1 MSQCITQKLKEF
13 KQQLN
18 TIYQEILHNDSDIET
33 QVNFVLNLDFK
44 NNRLTLLDDGTVQY
58 IIDSNKGEV
67 IDYLVV
73 RGLQSATKGL
83 PLMFEGVDR
92 SILGDG
98 YYEDDGVLI
107 YEYWNEDVG
116 EQVLI
121 PTIIQDPTKQWYH
134 NIQARNLEDRFYIY
148 VVINRNGIGVA
159 IDTKEL
165 LNKDLPYLEEEVI
178 VKVLKEIISWDISQK
193 EILNQLTVQPKPETL
208 NEQQIGEEFLR
219 NIHILKNHQ
228 KFHHLIKDTTVVTE
242 DESYIYF
249 NKPKSE
255 AQLHRL
261 FKGINFHA
269 NSVYDLPF
277 TLSTGYEL
285 EDKSSKISSASQGW
299 SGDTLNGR
307 MQRTLH
313 VEDDFYKFS
322 LFLQKHFPSL
332 KGENGGI
339 RSVEASIRLMDE
351 PVHQIAVTSDY
362 NTITVYHERTR
373 GTEILAII
381 KHIDDISTSHT
392 EWGDLES
399 NKDQLKEEYVQ
410 FIQWLT
416 QGVSQ

>member
-18 TIYQEILHNDSDIET
+18 TIYQEIQQSGKED
-33 QVNFVLNLDFK
+33 VLKVHFTLKLDFK
-44 NNRLTLLDDGTVQY
+44 NNRLTLLDDGTVLY
-58 IIDSNKGEV
+58 TIDSDKGEV

-73 RGLQSATKGL
+73 RDLQSATKGL
-83 PLMFEGVDR
+83 PLMFEGVD
-92 SILGDG
+92 STIIDDWD
-98 YYEDDGVLI
+98 YYGDGVLI

-121 PTIIQDPTKQWYH
+121 PTIIQDPTNQWYH
-134 NIQARNLEDRFYIY
+134 NIQARNLEDNFYIY
-148 VVINRNGIGVA
+148 VVINRSGIEVT

-178 VKVLKEIISWDISQK
+178 VKVLKEIISWDDSQK

-208 NEQQIGEEFLR
+208 NEQQIEEEFLR

-249 NKPKSE
+249 NKSKSE

-269 NSVYDLPF
+269 NTVYDLSF

-285 EDKSSKISSASQGW
+285 EDKSTKVSSASQGW

-313 VEDDFYKFS
+313 EEEDLYKFS

-339 RSVEASIRLMDE
+339 RSIEVSIRLMDE
-351 PVHQIAVTSDY
+351 PVHQISVTSNY
-362 NTITVYHERTR
+362 NTLTVYHEGTR
-373 GTEILAII
+373 GTEILTII
-381 KHIDDISTSHT
+381 KHIDDISTSYT
-392 EWGDLES
+392 SWEELES

-416 QGVSQ
+416 QEASQ